1 MCVHGDLRREFV
13 KRIQTCDAIWELLKV
28 TVPELVDR
36 LTAFSDGQNSVP
48 AIV

>member
-1 MCVHGDLRREFV
+1 MEISVESSS

-36 LTAFSDGQNSVP
+36 LTAFGDGQNGIS